1 MPSWFGAPK
10 TSVVSRLECAFT
22 DFQEPF
28 AYTLPYRSR
37 YVILKYTPSTPM
49 YDERFV
55 GYGYNKL
62 QLIEH
67 LRTANYKFYLLNH
80 AFMIDLAHKEWG

>member
-1 MPSWFGAPK
+1 MPAWFGAPAK
-10 TSVVSRLECAFT
+10 SVVSRLDYAFT

-28 AYTLPYRSR
+28 VCILLFKFS

-67 LRTANYKFYLLNH
+67 LRTMNYKFYLLNH
-80 AFMIDLAHKEWG
+80 AFMIDLAHKE

>member
-1 MPSWFGAPK
+1 MPAWFGAPAK
-10 TSVVSRLECAFT
+10 SVVSRLDCAFT

-28 AYTLPYRSR
+28 VCILLFKFS

-49 YDERFV
+49 YDDRFV

-67 LRTANYKFYLLNH
+67 LRTMNYKFYLLNH
-80 AFMIDLAHKEWG
+80 AFMIDLAHKE